1 MIKRLTAADFEEAF
15 GEPLSQF
22 VKDKIAACDLSYH
35 TLDTHERDNVIMS
48 IMNTL
53 SSSEVK
59 KSGAHR
65 INDWIYGWGQNRDEF
80 AQTSHFQSLVPKYF
94 GKFPYV
100 RWQQDFI
107 RPVNRSFEY
116 NTVKILQ
123 YWIFEKHF
131 ANLSNVHEFGCGT
144 GHNLFRVQEV
154 NDTAAVAGLDWA
166 SSSQDN
172 IKKIDEVYNKNF
184 GCHNFDFFNVDTEY
198 NMGDNSGAYTFAALE
213 QVGGSH
219 TEFLNYLVSQKP
231 SVCVHIE
238 PIGEMLNPEHNFV
251 DYLSV
256 QYFKKRNYLDG
267 FMRTLHDMQAQGTIE
282 IIQQQ
287 RSYVGS
293 LFVDGYSVVAWRPK
307 NA

>member
-1 MIKRLTAADFEEAF
+1 MIKRLTVVEFEEAF
-15 GEPLSQF
+15 GEPLSDF

-35 TLDTHERDNVIMS
+35 TLDTRERDNVIMS
-48 IMNTL
+48 ILNTL

-65 INDWIYGWGQNRDEF
+65 INDWISGWGQNHAEF
-80 AQTSHFQSLVPKYF
+80 SQTNHFHSLVPKYF

-100 RWQQDFI
+100 RWKQDFI

-116 NTVKILQ
+116 NMVKILQ

-131 ANLSNVHEFGCGT
+131 ANLNNIHEFGCGT
-144 GHNLFRVQEV
+144 GHNLFRVREI
-154 NDTAAVAGLDWA
+154 NKFATISGLDWT

-172 IKKIDEVYNKNF
+172 IKKINEVYNKNF
-184 GCHNFDFFNVDTEY
+184 GCYNFDFFNIDKQY
-198 NMGDNSGAYTFAALE
+198 DMGNNCGAYTFAALE
-213 QVGGSH
+213 QVGDSH

-231 SVCVHIE
+231 NVCVHIE
-238 PIGEMLNPEHNFV
+238 PIGEMLNPKYNFV

-267 FMRTLHDMQAQGTIE
+267 FIKTLHNMQTQGIIE
-282 IIQQQ
+282 ITQQQ
-287 RSYVGS
+287 RSYIGS
-293 LFVDGYSVVAWRPK
+293 LFVDGYSIVSWRVK